1 MSGSV
6 NGRHQPYVGR
16 APAKVNLFL
25 EVLGRRADGFHEL
38 ETIMVRT
45 NLCDTIWV
53 EERADENIKLSLA
66 ESPPLGLCNPMS
78 HSSVEVDFPLDE
90 TNLITR
96 AARALQKETGV
107 MRGASIRV
115 RKMIPTRAGLGGG
128 SSNAATTLLMLNELW
143 ELNLPRPTL
152 NEIAAKLGSDVNF
165 LLSGYRAALCS
176 GRGEQVIPVTVKGP
190 YYGLLLVPP
199 TGNSTSEIFTSMQLP
214 DEQQSAASITE
225 QLQFGRELGI
235 REHGFNRLQVA
246 AEQLNPDVREI
257 LSWLAEYAG
266 GGLLTGSG
274 SACFSILKTAG
285 EAQRLAQRYCS
296 HMKGQATAFEF

>member
-1 MSGSV
+1 MSRSV
-6 NGRHQPYVGR
+6 NGRQQPRIGWS
-16 APAKVNLFL
+16 PAKVNLFL

-45 NLCDTIWV
+45 DLRDTLWI
-53 EERADENIKLSLA
+53 EDRADDIIKLSLA
-66 ESPPLGLCNPMS
+66 ESPQFGERNPVN

-115 RKMIPTRAGLGGG
+115 RKMIPARAGLGGG

-143 ELNLPRPTL
+143 GLKLPRPTL
-152 NEIAAKLGSDVNF
+152 HEIAATLGSDVNF

-176 GRGEQVIPVTVKGP
+176 GRGEQVIPVTVNGQ
-190 YYGLLLVPP
+190 YHGLLLVPS
-199 TGNSTSEIFTSMQLP
+199 TGNSTSEIFTALQLP
-214 DEQQSAASITE
+214 DEQQSAAPITE
-225 QLQFGRELGI
+225 QLQLGTEVGI
-235 REHGFNRLQVA
+235 LDHGFNRLQAA
-246 AEQLNPDVREI
+246 AEQLNPDVRDA
-257 LSWLAEYAG
+257 LFWLGEYAG

-285 EAQRLAQRYCS
+285 EAKRLAHQYS
-296 HMKGQATAFEF
+296 SQMKGQATAFQF